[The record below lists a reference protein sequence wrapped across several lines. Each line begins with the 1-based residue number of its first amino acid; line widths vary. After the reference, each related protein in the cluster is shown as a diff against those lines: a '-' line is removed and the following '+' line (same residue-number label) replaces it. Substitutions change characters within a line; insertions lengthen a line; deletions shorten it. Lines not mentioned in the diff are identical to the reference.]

1 MLKLNKKTI
10 TLAVLMAVVPAA
22 TIVTAHA
29 SAVNGD
35 VLIDGVKYTGKTNQ
49 TNLSL
54 GQDGSIIQIG
64 SETDAKEKALW
75 NSTDTLTVIGKEIR
89 IFSREYGSGSKKTVF
104 DEGDRW
110 THIGNEN
117 TDLVKIVTKTPKDNN
132 YAELRGISA
141 DNSVTKVNAKEIEVT
156 ATVDKES
163 KTKNGLVYGL
173 YTNNSSSST
182 IQLGVDAVNT
192 KVDITATNLSE
203 FPPESEGAQAYGA
216 YNNAGG
222 QIDIGNQKSTVTVT
236 AKAKDK
242 AVGLYSGASVSGT
255 SALNVYG
262 QTLGITADS
271 GSVAVGITSDKGAQI
286 TVGSQETNS
295 LNVTATGKNSAI
307 GLNVVKASD
316 NVHGATLNGRLIN
329 ITATSDSDSTAVYVG
344 SGGSATI
351 GSETTEKVELKGTAN
366 GTGGKEYNWTVW
378 VSGDTSGTQ
387 GGDLTIK
394 GKTIEISA
402 KGAGTTEA
410 VHVATA
416 NLDAQKH
423 ASLKLEGDN
432 IILKAEST
440 TPGQGSVGISAMSG
454 GQVSVVGNTVITA
467 DHAILARG
475 GAKVDVNVDTSKT
488 TKLNGDIVFNYDN
501 DTSKSGVDAFVN
513 VNLSGAD
520 SYWEGNSYVS
530 WASQGA
536 VEDSKLDV
544 NNLRI
549 SLSNEAKWIP
559 TIVENKT
566 EEGGGQAYQALNYL
580 IMDGGAVDLQSHE
593 VNVTVE
599 NLSGTGGTINATVTK
614 AADGTLTS
622 GAVVVEKVDTTSAT
636 PAMTVN
642 YTGVTSDDMTTK
654 NTSQLKALK
663 AAETAEAALD
673 KVTITETA
681 PEGDLYGKWERKTQG
696 DKVTESR
703 GDNTKLQ
710 KFDAVNAIA
719 FVEWRNEIN
728 HLTKRLGDV
737 RASDGNLGGWARVY
751 GGESRWGSNSI
762 EVDHQTVQVGA
773 DTRVNNEWLVG
784 GAFSYTHS
792 DGTYAGGET
801 NGDGYSLAGY
811 ATYLADNGVYV
822 DVIARYGYLKNDMKA
837 DNMAINTANNAF
849 SLSTEMGHQ
858 FRWNDRAYIEPQV
871 EFTYGWIGGDKA
883 TASNNVRI
891 EQDDYQSFITRVGVR
906 SGFDF
911 PNKAGT
917 IYGMASYAYDFLG
930 DADGTAS
937 KDGQS
942 VALHEDL
949 GGGWFTYG
957 LGAQFAVGK
966 SAYVYG
972 ELERTSGGE
981 VENPYMFNVGARI
994 FF

>member
-1 MLKLNKKTI
+1 MIKLNKKTI

-22 TIVTAHA
+22 ATAAEYNGLSGAFNVNSTAEDTNVVVKQPNAYTPAIQVA
-29 SAVNGD
+29 SKSTTSTVKA
-35 VLIDGVKYTGKTNQ
+35 DGGTLDINFDTLGIQVGNQ
-49 TNLSL
+49 ANLT
-54 GQDGSIIQIG
+54 IG
-64 SETDAKEKALW
+64 SDLTTEVTLTNSGSNPKVNVAIVQAMSGGNLTMKGQTIKIVSTATESIVNPILNKSGVVTIGSGTGTVTITANGSDKSTAVTSKENDFGNSNDVTPQTTILGETIAITSSGSGIYNANE
-75 NSTDTLTVIGKEIR
+75 STLTVGGK
-89 IFSREYGSGSKKTVF
+89 T
-104 DEGDRW
+104 
-110 THIGNEN
+110 
-117 TDLVKIVTKTPKDNN
+117 TKT
-132 YAELRGISA
+132 L
-141 DNSVTKVNAKEIEVT
+141 
-156 ATVDKES
+156 
-163 KTKNGLVYGL
+163 
-173 YTNNSSSST
+173 
-182 IQLGVDAVNT
+182 
-192 KVDITATNLSE
+192 
-203 FPPESEGAQAYGA
+203 
-216 YNNAGG
+216 
-222 QIDIGNQKSTVTVT
+222 TVT
-236 AKAKDK
+236 ANGKDSY
-242 AVGLYSGASVSGT
+242 GLANKLGASATLDAQSINITG
-255 SALNVYG
+255 NKYG
-262 QTLGITADS
+262 IQNMG
-271 GSVAVGITSDKGAQI
+271 DKL
-286 TVGSQETNS
+286 TVGSDQ
-295 LNVTATGKNSAI
+295 
-307 GLNVVKASD
+307 
-316 NVHGATLNGRLIN
+316 
-329 ITATSDSDSTAVYVG
+329 
-344 SGGSATI
+344 
-351 GSETTEKVELKGTAN
+351 TT
-366 GTGGKEYNWTVW
+366 
-378 VSGDTSGTQ
+378 
-387 GGDLTIK
+387 DLTIK
-394 GKTIEISA
+394 ANGASGK
-402 KGAGTTEA
+402 G
-410 VHVATA
+410 
-416 NLDAQKH
+416 
-423 ASLKLEGDN
+423 
-432 IILKAEST
+432 
-440 TPGQGSVGISAMSG
+440 
-454 GQVSVVGNTVITA
+454 
-467 DHAILARG
+467 R
-475 GAKVDVNVDTSKT
+475 
-488 TKLNGDIVFNYDN
+488 
-501 DTSKSGVDAFVN
+501 GVDAGSGSTTILNGHDITIEGSDLGVISRKSSVTVNAANTLTVKSTGLSGLIVQGNDEGQTQANPAELIINAKKTDITVTGKGGAALEAFSNGTLTINGDLEAEAAAVLIARGNSTVNINQDGKSTVNLKGDINFQTPGPGSSSGVILNAFVN
-513 VNLSGAD
+513 LNLTGKDSSWTGNVVTFATNDLKDQEITGLNLKVSDGATWNVTTPD
-520 SYWEGNSYVS
+520 MTLPEGAESI
-530 WASQGA
+530 AFIKQ
-536 VEDSKLDV
+536 EKID
-544 NNLRI
+544 
-549 SLSNEAKWIP
+549 SLSLNNGVITMDSPNAS
-559 TIVENKT
+559 
-566 EEGGGQAYQALNYL
+566 AL
-580 IMDGGAVDLQSHE
+580 
-593 VNVTVE
+593 VE
-599 NLSGTGGTINATVTK
+599 NLSGTGGTINAAVTK

-719 FVEWRNEIN
+719 FVQWRNEIN